1 MMICYNRRCRRIS
14 QIKDML
20 ANKEFANDKTLIES
34 LKKEL
39 KDLMDKSPVTKSI

>member
-20 ANKEFANDKTLIES
+20 ANKAFTNDQTLMES
-34 LKKEL
+34 LKQELKEL
-39 KDLMDKSPVTKSI
+39 TQTASPTKSS